1 MVFLLEPK
9 QQNNFLSALV
19 VEVLFWFP
27 VTENVTKVENLVPE
41 R

>member
-9 QQNNFLSALV
+9 QQTNFLSALV
-19 VEVLFWFP
+19 MDVLVWFP

-41 R
+41 K